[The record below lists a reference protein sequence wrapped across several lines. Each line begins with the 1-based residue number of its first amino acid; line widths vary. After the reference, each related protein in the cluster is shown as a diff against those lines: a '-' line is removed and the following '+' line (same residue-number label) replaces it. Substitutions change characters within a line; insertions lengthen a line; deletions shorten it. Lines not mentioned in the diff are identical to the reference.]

1 MMRHQLA
8 AGAFRSPLVLAGWVF
23 AAVLPAI
30 GFVLTST
37 VWLVLGPGLGVGLG
51 TLALRRPEPAVRMQG
66 ALISGVSW
74 TAFVMW
80 SLILSGASSRFF
92 FGS

>member
-1 MMRHQLA
+1 MMRHQLG
-8 AGAFRSPLVLAGWVF
+8 AGAFHNPLVLAGWVF

-30 GFVLTST
+30 GFVLTWT
-37 VWLVLGPGLGVGLG
+37 VWLVLGPGLGVVLG
-51 TLALRRPEPAVRMQG
+51 SLALRRPEPAVRMQG
-66 ALISGVSW
+66 ALISAVSL

-92 FGS
+92 FVS